1 MSEPGL
7 CVPLGGCAHE
17 SSCTSCNLLGRV
29 SLLRNSRQ
37 DKDIRLAGC
46 ALPRGGY
53 KGGRWSPVATVH
65 RRPRR
70 QPRPAPFE
78 KLYYYFE
85 IRNPPPTTV
94 SPFLLHRQFVGGG
107 RGVGRVTARDRKI
120 PLGCARV
127 KLHFVQLTRSSFAF
141 AKLAAKNLR
150 FVGEGRGEC
159 SPHKYPQTP
168 PHFDIPPAVCYA

>member
-29 SLLRNSRQ
+29 SQMRNSRQ

-85 IRNPPPTTV
+85 FRNPPPTTV

-107 RGVGRVTARDRKI
+107 RGVGRVTAQDRKI
-120 PLGCARV
+120 PPQG
-127 KLHFVQLTRSSFAF
+127 RSGILLPPLDPPGNTPS
-141 AKLAAKNLR
+141 AAS
-150 FVGEGRGEC
+150 GGT
-159 SPHKYPQTP
+159 SPCGGGSLPL
-168 PHFDIPPAVCYA
+168 